1 MMRGVLGGAVALIAA
16 TLLGACGSDGV
27 EADPTVAAFV
37 GIWDADSLTMT
48 NDANPAQVANV
59 LAAGTFVIV
68 VEPSGQYTATI
79 TVLTQPFTE
88 IGDIDVVVS
97 TLELNKTFPPPPST
111 DASTFAFVGDDYVI
125 LDGATEFDFNSDG
138 TPEAAQAHIELRRRP

>member
-1 MMRGVLGGAVALIAA
+1 
-16 TLLGACGSDGV
+16 
-27 EADPTVAAFV
+27 
-37 GIWDADSLTMT
+37 MT

-88 IGDIDVVVS
+88 IGDIDVVGS